1 LSRAKCSSMEASPI
15 LVDLLVGA
23 FVSEGAPLV
32 VGVDETL
39 ERRQGKRIAPKEIY
53 RDPP

>member
-23 FVSEGAPLV
+23 FVSEVAPLV
-32 VGVDETL
+32 VGVVRPWSAAR
-39 ERRQGKRIAPKEIY
+39 ERG
-53 RDPP
+53 